1 MTTQRISC
9 AILLLLPLY
18 LAGCKATLT
27 SDAAKVQLH
36 TRISTI
42 LDGCKKLAPL
52 TAKTTKRPFVDP
64 LSVLEADLRDQT
76 ARMGGD
82 SLVLMQ
88 IDETFT
94 GYVRHGIAYKCF

>member
-1 MTTQRISC
+1 MTIQRISC
-9 AILLLLPLY
+9 TILLLLPLY

-36 TRISTI
+36 RQFSTV
-42 LDGCKKLAPL
+42 LDGCKRLAPL
-52 TAKTTKRPFVDP
+52 TARATKRPFVDP
-64 LSVLEADLRDQT
+64 LSALEADLRDQT

-88 IDETFT
+88 IDETST